1 MEKDKLLSI
10 LDTYQDEMIKTLQQV
25 IQIPSV
31 ETEPQPG
38 APFGQEVARSLEFM
52 VDAGR
57 ALGMKAR
64 NVDGYAGHVEIGE
77 GEDLIG
83 VLVHLDVV
91 PAGSDWT
98 YPAFGGEIHDGKL
111 YGRGT
116 LDDKGPAVAA
126 LYGLKAIQE
135 SGIKLNKRVRL
146 ILGTDEESGWKDLP
160 YYFER
165 EEKPRQGFSPDAM
178 FPIIHAEKG
187 SATFKIGAHFAASS
201 GARVVS
207 FQSGERTNIVPDRA
221 TAVVAGLDVESV
233 RAAASTFS
241 PLPGA
246 SVCFEAGEQGI
257 TITTKGVSAHGA
269 MPEEGVN
276 AAVELATFLATLPLP
291 VDQLGLVEFMR
302 DHLRGQ
308 YNGQGLGIGFRDEVS
323 GLLTANLGIVRW
335 SDDLAE
341 LSINT
346 RFPIS
351 FTGEQIHDGARRV
364 AEAAGLTYTVVSTG
378 KPHHVPKDSPVVKV
392 LQRVY
397 QEETGEEPTAF
408 AIGGGTYAK
417 MMAEAVAFGPVFP
430 GEPELAHQ
438 KDEHISLE
446 NLRRCARIYA
456 LAMIGLANA

>member
-1 MEKDKLLSI
+1 MDKERLLGI
-10 LDTYQDEMIKTLQQV
+10 LEGYQDEMIKTLQQV

-31 ETEPQPG
+31 ETEPEPG
-38 APFGQEVARSLEFM
+38 APFGAELARALEFM
-52 VDAGR
+52 IETGR
-57 ALGMKAR
+57 AMGLVAK
-64 NVDGYAGHVEIGE
+64 NVDGYAGHVEVGE

-91 PAGSDWT
+91 PAGNDWT

-126 LYGLKAIQE
+126 LFGLKAIKE
-135 SGIKLNKRVRL
+135 SGIQLAKRIRL
-146 ILGTDEESGWKDLP
+146 IFGTDEESGWLDLP
-160 YYFER
+160 YYFR
-165 EEKPRQGFSPDAM
+165 QEEKPVKGFSPDAM

-187 SATFKIGAHFAASS
+187 STTFRISAGFAS
-201 GARVVS
+201 GEGVVS

-221 TAVVAGLDVESV
+221 TAVVMGLASAEI
-233 RAAASTFS
+233 AAALSAFT

-246 SVCFEAGEQGI
+246 SLSAEAGEQGI
-257 TITTKGVSAHGA
+257 VITAKGVSAHGA

-291 VDQLGLVEFMR
+291 ADQLALVQFMR
-302 DHLRGQ
+302 DHLRNQ
-308 YNGQGLGIGFRDEVS
+308 YNGQGLGIGLRDEVS

-335 SDDLAE
+335 EHQVAE
-341 LSINT
+341 LAINT

-351 FTGEQIHDGARRV
+351 FTGEQVHDGARQV
-364 AEAAGLTYTVVSTG
+364 VEQAGFTYTVLSTG
-378 KPHHVPKDSPVVKV
+378 KPHHVAKDSPVVRV

-397 QEETGEEPTAF
+397 QEETGQEPTAF

-417 MMAEAVAFGPVFP
+417 MMPEAVAFGPVFP

-438 KDEHISLE
+438 KDEFISLQ
-446 NLRRCARIYA
+446 NLMRCARIYL
-456 LAMIGLANA
+456 LAMVGLANE